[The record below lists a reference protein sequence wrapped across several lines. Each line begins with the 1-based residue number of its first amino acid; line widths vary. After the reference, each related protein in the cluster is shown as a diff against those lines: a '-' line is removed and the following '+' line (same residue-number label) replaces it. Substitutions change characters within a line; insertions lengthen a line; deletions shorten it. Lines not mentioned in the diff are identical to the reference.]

1 MDVSNGLPLH
11 PEIKQETSF
20 EVAFTSGGSFPKTRP
35 QIEFTNKNTG
45 LNNINHIN
53 NENHEEM
60 VDNKETTLKTM

>member
-11 PEIKQETSF
+11 TEIKQETSF